1 MINSAKMFKE
11 FYLASFSKDAGGLDS
26 QRLSDEFIANFISTT
41 PVKLQKLQSYL
52 NEGKIEDFYNSL
64 PDLKLLVE
72 FSDYLNRYWY
82 LLRGYSGALAKLK
95 ANPTVK
101 GTKRLLS
108 YYFEKYGDRRIL
120 RNEHW
125 FEKKRWEFL
134 DELNDLY
141 NDVEIELFLVKYQRI
156 LSDNF
161 EIYSS
166 FVSTFISCLEED

>member
-1 MINSAKMFKE
+1 MFKE
-11 FYLASFSKDAGGLDS
+11 FYLASFTRDADSKES
-26 QRLSDEFIANFISTT
+26 QRLSDEFIANFIATT
-41 PVKLQKLQSYL
+41 PVTLHRLQTYL
-52 NEGKIEDFYNSL
+52 NEGKIEEFYSAL
-64 PDLKLLVE
+64 PELKFLVE

-95 ANPTVK
+95 SNPTVK

-134 DELNDLY
+134 DELNDLF

-156 LSDNF
+156 LSNNF
-161 EIYSS
+161 EIYTS
-166 FVSTFISCLEED
+166 FVMSFISCLEEEK